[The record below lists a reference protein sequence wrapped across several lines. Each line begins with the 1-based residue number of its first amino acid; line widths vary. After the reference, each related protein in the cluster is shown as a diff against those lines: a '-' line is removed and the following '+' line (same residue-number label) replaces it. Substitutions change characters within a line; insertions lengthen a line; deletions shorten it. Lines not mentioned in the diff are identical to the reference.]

1 MQTAQD
7 ITLAEL
13 ATTLPAASRVFHR
26 HRLDFC
32 CNGGRRLADACAA
45 RGLDPAAILA
55 EVEDGTRDASGA
67 VRWDEQPIADLIA
80 HIVSRYHESLRV
92 ELPRLFAMARKV
104 ERVHG
109 DKRACPRGLEALLA
123 GMSCELIEHLTK
135 EEHVLFPMILGGAGA
150 LASAPIRV
158 MLREHEEAGE
168 CLARIRA
175 LTRDF
180 TPPDEACAT
189 WRALY
194 LGLAEL
200 EVELMDHI
208 HLENNVLFPRV
219 LRGA

>member
-1 MQTAQD
+1 MQTQRD

-26 HRLDFC
+26 HGLDFC
-32 CNGGRRLADACAA
+32 CKGGRRLADACAA

-55 EVEDGTRDASGA
+55 EVEDTARAATGA
-67 VRWDEQPIADLIA
+67 VRWDEQPMADLIQ
-80 HIVSRYHESLRV
+80 HIISRYHEPLRV
-92 ELPRLFAMARKV
+92 ELPRLLTMAEKV

-109 DKRACPRGLEALLA
+109 DKPACPRGLASLLA
-123 GMSCELIEHLTK
+123 GMHAELIQHLDK
-135 EEHVLFPMILGGAGA
+135 EEQVLFPIILGGAGA

-158 MLREHEEAGE
+158 MLREHEDAGE
-168 CLARIRA
+168 TLARIRA
-175 LTRDF
+175 STGDF
-180 TPPDEACAT
+180 TPPAGACAT

-200 EVELMDHI
+200 EIELMEHI
-208 HLENNVLFPRV
+208 HLENNVMFPRV